1 MHSMHKTVFEIKNPR
16 CVLIS
21 VGYIDKI
28 LKDQL
33 LWEQEVGGSNPLA
46 PTSLRFWTEWK
57 TKAAASKPKSKTG
70 HYHGALPKLRLGAPI
85 HPNVIKRLAGMKFY
99 YTYILQTQKSPDRF
113 YIGFTENLES
123 RLKSHNRGENPHT
136 SKYRPWRI
144 KTAIAFSD
152 RQRAI
157 DFEEYLK
164 TPSGRA
170 FSKKRLWS
178 PLQAFQVPYRYPTPL
193 QKVPSIL

>member
-1 MHSMHKTVFEIKNPR
+1 
-16 CVLIS
+16 
-21 VGYIDKI
+21 
-28 LKDQL
+28 
-33 LWEQEVGGSNPLA
+33 
-46 PTSLRFWTEWK
+46 
-57 TKAAASKPKSKTG
+57 
-70 HYHGALPKLRLGAPI
+70 
-85 HPNVIKRLAGMKFY
+85 MKFY
-99 YTYILQTQKSPDRF
+99 YTYILQSQKSPDRF

-136 SKYRPWRI
+136 SKYKPWRI

-170 FSKKRLWS
+170 FSKKRL
-178 PLQAFQVPYRYPTPL
+178 
-193 QKVPSIL
+193 